1 MLRKTSPSSWSSE
14 MEKVLHFNQNWL
26 ILMFIPVTSWY
37 DLLYTQDETKIDVRD
52 SIPGKTTSVIKLVTS
67 AMLPEGQTYIFHEKC

>member
-1 MLRKTSPSSWSSE
+1 
-14 MEKVLHFNQNWL
+14 
-26 ILMFIPVTSWY
+26 MFIPVTSWY

-67 AMLPEGQTYIFHEKC
+67 AMLPKGQTYIFHEKC

>member
-1 MLRKTSPSSWSSE
+1 

-52 SIPGKTTSVIKLVTS
+52 TIPGKTTSVIKLVTS